1 MRDQLRDA
9 TTVISLA
16 SMLNSTATGNMFP
29 SFKILEDATIILTN
43 FYCVDFSEF
52 IINKW
57 IGRGSIS
64 VKSLIINSQNFIR
77 NVEKG
82 LWL

>member
-1 MRDQLRDA
+1 MREQLTDGTTIICLA
-9 TTVISLA
+9 T
-16 SMLNSTATGNMFP
+16 MLNSTPTGNMFP

-52 IINKW
+52 IINKL

-82 LWL
+82 L